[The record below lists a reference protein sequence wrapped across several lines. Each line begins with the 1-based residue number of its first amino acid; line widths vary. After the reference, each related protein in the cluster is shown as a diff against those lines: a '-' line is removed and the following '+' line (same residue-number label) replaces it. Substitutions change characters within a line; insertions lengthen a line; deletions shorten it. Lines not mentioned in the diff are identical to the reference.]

1 LRGSGPQNNERKVE
15 GKKEAVMAVEIMNRA
30 EEVNGTDKETLY
42 MLGGVALVIFGAG
55 LVLSNPT
62 VRRYLGQ
69 IGLGN
74 FTSAALPDLERYFRL
89 RSM

>member
-1 LRGSGPQNNERKVE
+1 MACKEMNRIAIAQRRKT
-15 GKKEAVMAVEIMNRA
+15 MAVEIMNRT
-30 EEVNGTDKETLY
+30 EESNGTDKETLY

-69 IGLGN
+69 VGVGN
-74 FTSAALPDLERYFRL
+74 LASAALPDLERYFRL

>member
-1 LRGSGPQNNERKVE
+1 
-15 GKKEAVMAVEIMNRA
+15 MATQIMSRSD
-30 EEVNGTDKETLY
+30 EENGTDKETLY
-42 MLGGVALVIFGAG
+42 MLGGVALVIIGAG

-69 IGLGN
+69 VGIGNLA
-74 FTSAALPDLERYFRL
+74 SAALPDIERYFRL

>member
-1 LRGSGPQNNERKVE
+1 LRENGLQKNELESHRA
-15 GKKEAVMAVEIMNRA
+15 KEKTMAVEIMNRT
-30 EEVNGTDKETLY
+30 EESNGTDKETLY

-69 IGLGN
+69 VGVGN
-74 FTSAALPDLERYFRL
+74 LASAALPDLERYFRL

>member
-1 LRGSGPQNNERKVE
+1 
-15 GKKEAVMAVEIMNRA
+15 MAVEIINRT
-30 EEVNGTDKETLY
+30 EENNGNDKETLY

-69 IGLGN
+69 MGMGN
-74 FTSAALPDLERYFRL
+74 FASAALPDLARYFRL

>member
-1 LRGSGPQNNERKVE
+1 
-15 GKKEAVMAVEIMNRA
+15 MD
-30 EEVNGTDKETLY
+30 NGNTTDKETLY

-62 VRRYLGQ
+62 VRKYIGQ
-69 IGLGN
+69 IGIGN
-74 FTSAALPDLERYFRL
+74 IASAAIPDIERYFRL

>member
-1 LRGSGPQNNERKVE
+1 MATQMMNRPEEESGPD
-15 GKKEAVMAVEIMNRA
+15 M
-30 EEVNGTDKETLY
+30 DTLY

-62 VRRYLGQ
+62 VRRYLRQ
-69 IGLGN
+69 VGLGDLA
-74 FTSAALPDLERYFRL
+74 SAALPDVERYFRL

>member
-1 LRGSGPQNNERKVE
+1 
-15 GKKEAVMAVEIMNRA
+15 
-30 EEVNGTDKETLY
+30 
-42 MLGGVALVIFGAG
+42 MLGGVALVIVGAG

-69 IGLGN
+69 MGLGN
-74 FTSAALPDLERYFRL
+74 FASAALPDLERYFRL